1 MSKCTKVRTLA
12 LLAMNVCIAAPLL
25 AHAQPTSEVEISCD
39 AGDSLQAALAALAP
53 GGRIVIRSGTCTGN
67 LSLSRDVRIQG
78 AGYDLVTIKA
88 ADASLPVVTVPRG
101 VTATISGVS
110 ISGGRVGL
118 WNAGRVSLS
127 FSRVSEN
134 TSGGIEIRD
143 RGSLEG
149 DKIKVVRNMG
159 PGITILGAEA
169 TLRGSVIAQNVTG
182 GEGGGGMLI
191 VGGRA
196 ELVGTQIEDN
206 EAIRDGGGLLATGKG
221 LLVLDRVRLFRNK
234 ARTGHG
240 GAIAVNASTAEIS
253 GSSLFEN
260 LADAGNGGGIAVLS
274 AGEVRLTNTTVASNV
289 ASFHSADTGRLGWR
303 LIRGQVVQSARG
315 PRDHRPEFGAGRGG
329 HRFQQHG
336 DDALVPDVG
345 QLQRVGRWRV
355 RGHRADRVEGLESA
369 DPARRVSIHPPAR

>member
-39 AGDSLQAALAALAP
+39 TGDSLQAALAALAP

-101 VTATISGVS
+101 VTASISGVT

-143 RGSLEG
+143 RGYLEG
-149 DKIKVVRNMG
+149 DKIKEWRIY
-159 PGITILGAEA
+159 P
-169 TLRGSVIAQNVTG
+169 S
-182 GEGGGGMLI
+182 
-191 VGGRA
+191 
-196 ELVGTQIEDN
+196 VGT
-206 EAIRDGGGLLATGKG
+206 LLAK
-221 LLVLDRVRLFRNK
+221 
-234 ARTGHG
+234 
-240 GAIAVNASTAEIS
+240 E
-253 GSSLFEN
+253 
-260 LADAGNGGGIAVLS
+260 
-274 AGEVRLTNTTVASNV
+274 
-289 ASFHSADTGRLGWR
+289 SFV
-303 LIRGQVVQSARG
+303 QV
-315 PRDHRPEFGAGRGG
+315 
-329 HRFQQHG
+329 
-336 DDALVPDVG
+336 
-345 QLQRVGRWRV
+345 
-355 RGHRADRVEGLESA
+355 
-369 DPARRVSIHPPAR
+369 